1 MTIRFKMDSGL
12 NIAVNKK
19 ACAFIMHIGD
29 PNATLRTLSMF
40 FLDRK
45 IPIDNLNLH
54 RYLNGEAMVIIH
66 CQIEKDRISRT
77 MELLENLPGIMTLEK
92 LQEK

>member
-1 MTIRFKMDSGL
+1 MTDDHFLTVEISRKS
-12 NIAVNKK
+12 
-19 ACAFIMHIGD
+19 CAFILHIFD
-29 PNATLRTLSMF
+29 PNQTLRTLSMF

-54 RYLNGEAMVIIH
+54 RYRNGDAMIIIH
-66 CQIEKDRISRT
+66 CQIEKDRIGRT
-77 MELLENLPGIMTLEK
+77 VELLERLPGIQTLEK